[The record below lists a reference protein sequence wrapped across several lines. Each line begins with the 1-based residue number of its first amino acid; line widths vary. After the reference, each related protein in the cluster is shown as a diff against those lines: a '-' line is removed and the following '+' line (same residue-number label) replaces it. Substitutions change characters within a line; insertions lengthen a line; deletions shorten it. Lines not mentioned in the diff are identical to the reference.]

1 MSESN
6 VVSAVEERLRLLEDR
21 LALID
26 LEAEYAVAWDLG
38 NGTRWA
44 ACFTEDGVF
53 EMAASGE
60 MQGAR
65 YQGTSALSDFCSMI
79 KSQWSGIHFMHLP
92 RLTVNGDVAD
102 AIVFFE
108 YKYIA
113 RMAEGYIKQGS
124 VSGYYEVAYVRTP
137 NGWKM
142 ENRLEYGAIQA
153 ASGFAESSLNKV

>member
-1 MSESN
+1 MSEMK
-6 VVSAVEERLRLLEDR
+6 VVERLRILEDR

-38 NGTRWA
+38 DGVRWA
-44 ACFTEDGVF
+44 ACFTEGGVF

-60 MQGAR
+60 MQGAS
-65 YQGTSALSDFCSMI
+65 YQGTAALVDFCSMI

-92 RLTVNGDVAD
+92 RLTVNGDTAE

-113 RMAEGYIKQGS
+113 QLAEGYVKQGS

-137 NGWKM
+137 GGWKM
-142 ENRLEYGAIQA
+142 KNRLEHGAIQ
-153 ASGFAESSLNKV
+153 SSVGFAQTSLNRL